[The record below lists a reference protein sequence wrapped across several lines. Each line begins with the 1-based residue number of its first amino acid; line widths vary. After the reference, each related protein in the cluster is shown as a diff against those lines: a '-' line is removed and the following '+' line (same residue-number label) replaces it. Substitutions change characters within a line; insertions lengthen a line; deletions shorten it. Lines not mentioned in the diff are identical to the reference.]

1 MAALRS
7 RVLGW
12 TAASL
17 LFTWPAPQQTLVA
30 RKIVDPSDL
39 SGGRGAMGK
48 VGDYFLG
55 NDKIRVVIDDVGKR
69 QGFAESGG
77 NIVDAARR
85 DRNIDLLTQLITY
98 FDNTFPRQAVYDLVE
113 ILKDGSDGREARIRV
128 S

>member
-12 TAASL
+12 AAASL
-17 LFTWPAPQQTLVA
+17 LLTWPIPQQTLVA

-69 QGFAESGG
+69 QGFAESG

-85 DRNIDLLTQLITY
+85 DRNIDLLT
-98 FDNTFPRQAVYDLVE
+98 R
-113 ILKDGSDGREARIRV
+113 
-128 S
+128 